1 MPTRQGER
9 SAPDVVD
16 VLRAL
21 ADPSRLRIFRALR
34 VSERCVR
41 DLVETEGLSQPL
53 VSHHLRVLQ
62 EVGLVQNRRWDG
74 FVLYA
79 VDPRGL
85 GLARD
90 GVGELLDIDRL
101 ADAALPGGNSN
112 CCS

>member
-1 MPTRQGER
+1 M
-9 SAPDVVD
+9 

-41 DLVETEGLSQPL
+41 DLVETEGLSQSL

-62 EVGLVQNRRWDG
+62 QAGLVQNRRSDG

-79 VDPRGL
+79 IDPRGL
-85 GLARD
+85 GVARD
-90 GVGELLDIDRL
+90 GVCELLDIERL
-101 ADAALPGGNSN
+101 TTCALPGGNTN